1 MPEAMQ
7 ERDGAMAFGLMLL
20 LLLLPAGYY
29 VHISPRFA
37 GSFVGSMIGI
47 AGAVL
52 MLVPLLYLIV
62 KRVPWLR
69 THVTRWMSLRT
80 LLAVHI
86 YAGILGPILGIIHS
100 GHKFRSP
107 LALSLVGLM
116 IVVVLSG
123 YAGRYLLGQITT
135 AIQGRRSELAVLNAA
150 FATAAAGPV
159 QDIPAK
165 SESNA
170 SVRAWL
176 PLFFQR
182 GRHRGD
188 GAPTTARSIEIAEA
202 MADVD
207 FAIRIE
213 ELARDL
219 FTIWLRLHIAI
230 AMILYALLALHIWS
244 GYYFGFRWLS

>member
-1 MPEAMQ
+1 MQ
-7 ERDGAMAFGLMLL
+7 ERDGAMAFGLVLL

-37 GSFVGSMIGI
+37 GSFAGSMVGI

-52 MLVPLLYLIV
+52 MLVPLLYLII
-62 KRVPWLR
+62 KRVGWLR
-69 THVTRWMSLRT
+69 THVTRWISLRT

-123 YAGRYLLGQITT
+123 YAGRYLLGQIST

-150 FATAAAGPV
+150 FETAAAGSLR
-159 QDIPAK
+159 DTPAR
-165 SESNA
+165 SGFLL
-170 SVRAWL
+170 SVRTWL
-176 PLFFQR
+176 PSLFQR
-182 GRHRGD
+182 GRHGSD
-188 GAPTTARSIEIAEA
+188 GVAATARSIEIAEA

-213 ELARDL
+213 EVARDL
-219 FTIWLRLHIAI
+219 FTSWLRLHIGI